1 MGRMHDALNKA
12 EAQRSELR
20 ATSAS
25 LDGAAAAHAVNYRV
39 DARVIAYT
47 APADPRCE
55 EFRRVRTALQR
66 MSPAPRVL
74 VFAGFGDGGG
84 SALLVANLAAVYVE
98 SGARVTA
105 VDADL
110 RAPRLHT
117 LLAGKAGPGLAEVM
131 RGSTPLVQ
139 ESGIG
144 GAKILAAGG
153 GEDAAGN
160 TLRAT
165 ACKSLWGVL
174 GADADII
181 LVNAP
186 SLDASA
192 DAEAL
197 AADADGLVLVLR
209 VGRDQRTR
217 TDEAIARLQRSGVRV
232 VGAVATS
239 AG

>member
-20 ATSAS
+20 ATTEP
-25 LDGAAAAHAVNYRV
+25 LPGAVSTPEVNYRV

-66 MSPAPRVL
+66 MNPAPRVL
-74 VFAGFGDGGG
+74 VFAGFGDGGS
-84 SALLVANLAAVYVE
+84 SALLVANLAAAWVE
-98 SGARVTA
+98 SGARVTI

-110 RAPRLHT
+110 KTPRMHG

-131 RGSTPLVQ
+131 RGSAPLVQ
-139 ESGIG
+139 QSGID
-144 GAKILAAGG
+144 GARLLAAGG
-153 GEDAAGN
+153 AGDPATN
-160 TLRAT
+160 PLRAA

-174 GADADII
+174 GADADVI
-181 LVNAP
+181 LVQAP
-186 SLDASA
+186 SLDSSA

-197 AADADGLVLVLR
+197 AADGDGLVMVLR
-209 VGRDQRTR
+209 VGRDPRSK

>member
-12 EAQRSELR
+12 EAQRTELR
-20 ATSAS
+20 SAAGGS
-25 LDGAAAAHAVNYRV
+25 EGAAPAHAVNYRV

-66 MSPAPRVL
+66 MNPSPRVL

-84 SALLVANLAAVYVE
+84 SGLLVANLAATYVE
-98 SGARVTA
+98 SGARVTV

-117 LLAGKAGPGLAEVM
+117 LVAGKAGPGLAEVM
-131 RGSTPLVQ
+131 HGAAPLVQ

-144 GAKILAAGG
+144 GTKLLAAGG
-153 GEDAAGN
+153 TGDAAAN
-160 TLRAT
+160 PLRAA
-165 ACKSLWGVL
+165 ACKSLWSVL
-174 GADADII
+174 GSDTDII

-186 SLDASA
+186 SLDVSA